1 MIIAIDLWSIIYVT
15 ISIPILILLCR
26 IAWSY
31 FYTIKHITQNKYV
44 SKIIKENNQVWRDYL
59 ELQEELKKVNND
71 GKQEIQLMKNFTMVY
86 VRIVLKK
93 QEREAKFLL
102 KQIMAH

>member
-15 ISIPILILLCR
+15 IAIPILILLCR

-59 ELQEELKKVNND
+59 ELQEELKKVNNE
-71 GKQEIQLMKNFTMVY
+71 KEL
-86 VRIVLKK
+86 
-93 QEREAKFLL
+93 EE
-102 KQIMAH
+102 